1 MSLLK
6 KLEETCA
13 KLDAQHQERIGTG
26 KNRDAGHG
34 GQAGKRAGGR
44 RQRGAENF
52 VRNPPQMTGFRI
64 DLIIGPF
71 TISACLN
78 RLSQPSHGMARRTQ
92 RGKQV
97 LVACQLRRQDS

>member
-1 MSLLK
+1 MR
-6 KLEETCA
+6 KLPRDEA
-13 KLDAQHQERIGTG
+13 VVVSPTG
-26 KNRDAGHG
+26 VG
-34 GQAGKRAGGR
+34 
-44 RQRGAENF
+44 GAEKIF
-52 VRNPPQMTGFRI
+52 RNQAQMARFRI
-64 DLIIGPF
+64 DVIIGPF